1 MHCAALREITPVL
14 IYMRIQSLTQQVNFL
29 CNQTLPNFELT
40 HPPLKPILAR
50 LLLSPI
56 ALEPYES
63 QLKKF

>member
-1 MHCAALREITPVL
+1 MANQFNL
-14 IYMRIQSLTQQVNFL
+14 L